1 MALSVVVPNKDDG
14 EYFEVVMERGDY
26 SVSDPVVPGFVS
38 PNQAFKVKLELEGRY
53 HFEENERSTY
63 NVITVDKAHFH
74 HCYLCGIIPLKFS
87 GRDPRRVDGERL

>member
-26 SVSDPVVPGFVS
+26 SVSDPVVSGFVS

-63 NVITVDKAHFH
+63 DVITVDKADF
-74 HCYLCGIIPLKFS
+74 
-87 GRDPRRVDGERL
+87 